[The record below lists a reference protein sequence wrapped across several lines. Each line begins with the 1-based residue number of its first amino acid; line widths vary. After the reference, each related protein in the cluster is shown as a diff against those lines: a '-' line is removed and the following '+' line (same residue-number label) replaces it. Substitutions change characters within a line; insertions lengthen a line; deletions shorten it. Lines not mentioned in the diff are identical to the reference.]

1 MWRLT
6 SDAKTEKVQVEPE
19 AMQLIARTAQGSMR
33 DAVGLVDQLVS
44 LASAWGGE
52 HAPLAE
58 GLAKPDPAAPPLGPI
73 SLESARSLL
82 GIADPRLLDALLDDV
97 LAGRAAEALTELN
110 RIYAAGAELRQ
121 VVRGLVEG
129 CRDRLVAAL
138 TSRAQGAAA

>member
-33 DAVGLVDQLVS
+33 DAVGLLDQLVP

-82 GIADPRLLDALLDDV
+82 GIADPRLLDVLLDDV
-97 LAGRAAEALTELN
+97 LAGSAAAALTELSWT
-110 RIYAAGAELRQ
+110 
-121 VVRGLVEG
+121 
-129 CRDRLVAAL
+129 D
-138 TSRAQGAAA
+138 TAAAD